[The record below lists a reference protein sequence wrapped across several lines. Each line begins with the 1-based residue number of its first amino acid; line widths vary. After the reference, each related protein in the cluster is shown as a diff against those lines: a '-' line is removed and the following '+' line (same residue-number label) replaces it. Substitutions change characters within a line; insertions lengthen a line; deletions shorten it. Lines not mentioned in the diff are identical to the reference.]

1 MTLVAKRPL
10 IAVIVGGILGLFL
23 LIQLVPYGRN
33 HTNPPVVAEPAWDS
47 PQTRE
52 LFFRACGDCHS
63 NQTNWPW
70 YSNIAPIS
78 WLVQRDVDLGRAR
91 FNVSEWGL
99 PRRNEGHEAVEKVQ
113 DGSMPPA
120 IYLVMHPEARLP
132 AQELRQLLTGLAQ
145 TFGTENGEREERP
158 GRGRR

>member
-1 MTLVAKRPL
+1 MTLTARKSLVT
-10 IAVIVGGILGLFL
+10 AVLGGILGLFV

-33 HTNPPVVAEPAWDS
+33 HVNPPVVAEPAWDS

-63 NQTNWPW
+63 NQTNWPC

-78 WLVQRDVDLGRAR
+78 WLVQWDVDRGRAK

-113 DGSMPPA
+113 EGSMPPA
-120 IYLVMHPEARLP
+120 IYMVVHPEARLS
-132 AQELRQLLTGLAQ
+132 AQELRQFLNGLAQ
-145 TFGTENGEREERP
+145 TFGTEEGERRER
-158 GRGRR
+158 RR

>member
-1 MTLVAKRPL
+1 MKFVPL
-10 IAVIVGGILGLFL
+10 LAGLFSLFVL
-23 LIQLVPYGRN
+23 LQLVPYGRN

-47 PQTRE
+47 PLTRE

-78 WLVQRDVDLGRAR
+78 WLVQRDVDLGRAK

-99 PRRNEGHEAVEKVQ
+99 ARRNEGHEAVEKVQ

-120 IYLVMHPEARLP
+120 IYLVMHPEARLS
-132 AQELRQLLTGLAQ
+132 ARELSQLLNGLAQ
-145 TFGTENGEREERP
+145 TFGRENGEGPER
-158 GRGRR
+158 RRR